1 MRNASPYRRVLGL
14 AAAALL
20 VGACSTGDGAATTTL
35 VTPVVNTFLVQ
46 TSVLASTPTA
56 LTQPTLLPTTLPVA
70 AATTSTTSTIAASTT
85 NPDIPSVTIARGEF
99 LTTPAGSCTPTTCKR
114 VAITTGGWEPNQTL
128 EITCFSSI
136 GTTGP
141 YTKTADRKGQFSS
154 STLCFYGNAK
164 NVYVEVN
171 GVTSNVITPWKD
183 W

>member
-1 MRNASPYRRVLGL
+1 MRNASPYRRVIGL

-35 VTPVVNTFLVQ
+35 VTPVVNTFIVQ
-46 TSVLASTPTA
+46 TSVLASTPSA
-56 LTQPTLLPTTLPVA
+56 LTQPTLLPTTLPV

-85 NPDIPSVTIARGEF
+85 NPDVPSVTIARGEF
-99 LTTPAGSCTPTTCKR
+99 LTNPAGSCTPTTCKR